1 MSSAVGPAR
10 VGKPLMSAR
19 RFSAPFLRSNPPP
32 SKLVRDNSELR
43 CELPKMERRLMA
55 KIERVKQLEV
65 ALKESKERG
74 IAERQRYG
82 PETTKQSLLFR
93 LRDW

>member
-1 MSSAVGPAR
+1 M
-10 VGKPLMSAR
+10 
-19 RFSAPFLRSNPPP
+19 
-32 SKLVRDNSELR
+32 RDNSELR

-74 IAERQRYG
+74 IAERQRY
-82 PETTKQSLLFR
+82 ERHQSKFHDIFLERTEFANLGTEGSDVSFILLIY
-93 LRDW
+93 